1 MSAEKPEVGDVWNLG
16 RDMYI
21 TEIYDGSSIFQ
32 NTLTVAVCL
41 IKDNYGFAL
50 KKYDAKFLQK
60 YGTYLGKSK
69 ACIKDLFS
77 VKENAK
83 QALNNESEE

>member
-1 MSAEKPEVGDVWNLG
+1 MSAERPEVGDVWNLG

-50 KKYDAKFLQK
+50 KNMTRNFYKNMGLISAK
-60 YGTYLGKSK
+60 
-69 ACIKDLFS
+69 
-77 VKENAK
+77 AK
-83 QALNNESEE
+83 PALKIYFP